1 MMSMLD
7 HLCLSLCLLSSTR
20 QQDTLEDIYVDYLY
34 TCHQSHPVLAYTV
47 LIEDQVPSSED
58 WENNYTVNYQ

>member
-20 QQDTLEDIYVDYLY
+20 QQDTLEDTYVDYLY
-34 TCHQSHPVLAYTV
+34 TCHQYLPVLAYIV
-47 LIEDQVPSSED
+47 LIEDQVPSSD
-58 WENNYTVNYQ
+58 DQQIDCTVNSQ

>member
-1 MMSMLD
+1 MSMLE
-7 HLCLSLCLLSSTR
+7 HLCLSLCLLSSAR
-20 QQDTLEDIYVDYLY
+20 QQDTLEDTYVNYLY

-47 LIEDQVPSSED
+47 LTEDQVPSSED